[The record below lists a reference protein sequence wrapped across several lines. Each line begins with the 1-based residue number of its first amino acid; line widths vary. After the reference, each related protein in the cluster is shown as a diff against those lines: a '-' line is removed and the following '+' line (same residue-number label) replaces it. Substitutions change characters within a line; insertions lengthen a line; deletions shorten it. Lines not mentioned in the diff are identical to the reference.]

1 MIPTLFLW
9 GIILFNCVLIF
20 FLHPM
25 QHTVILLVYEMKG
38 VCLDLFVEDL
48 GLFLPTLLWAIQ
60 KVQESTLPSP
70 IWAELYMWAVA
81 GRPARHVSGIFRA
94 QEIWTVRS
102 VTDSRLSPLRGSLS
116 PRDALSRF
124 VSSSSRSDRLSP
136 SLHGVDGCR
145 RGPAPQELPRRGQR
159 GRTRQRSAQVNP
171 PPSLSPSLSPLVGQ
185 SGFDP
190 CPHRRSFRS
199 PAVLHCSLRNCSA
212 CDAADVE
219 AASVLNF
226 RGG

>member
-1 MIPTLFLW
+1 M
-9 GIILFNCVLIF
+9 
-20 FLHPM
+20 
-25 QHTVILLVYEMKG
+25 
-38 VCLDLFVEDL
+38 
-48 GLFLPTLLWAIQ
+48 
-60 KVQESTLPSP
+60 SR
-70 IWAELYMWAVA
+70 IWASFFPHYFGPSKKFRRVHCRPQSGLNCTCEQVA

-171 PPSLSPSLSPLVGQ
+171 PLSLSLPPFPPSSARAVSIRVRIGVASDPQPCHTVR
-185 SGFDP
+185 SGIF
-190 CPHRRSFRS
+190 RR
-199 PAVLHCSLRNCSA
+199 VMQQM
-212 CDAADVE
+212 
-219 AASVLNF
+219 
-226 RGG
+226 